1 MTQLKSLL
9 NLNLSKC
16 RKPIRLIISNVV
28 EIHYVVREIVIEYII
43 QREKREKV
51 QSGLEVLSGSLI
63 LLEVTVVMITVS
75 MDVIVERH
83 GMSMSCIQWIEV
95 PFVNRQ

>member
-1 MTQLKSLL
+1 
-9 NLNLSKC
+9 
-16 RKPIRLIISNVV
+16 V

-43 QREKREKV
+43 QKEKREKK

-63 LLEVTVVMITVS
+63 LLEVTIVMITVS

>member
-1 MTQLKSLL
+1 M
-9 NLNLSKC
+9 
-16 RKPIRLIISNVV
+16 I
-28 EIHYVVREIVIEYII
+28 IHYVERVIVIEYIN
-43 QREKREKV
+43 QEEKRENI

-83 GMSMSCIQWIEV
+83 GMSMPVIKRIEV
-95 PFVNRQ
+95 PFVNRK